1 MKHWN
6 LFFVLLSFAFFAGCG
21 GDDDGKIINLESD
34 DVESVSSATPDECDD
49 DCPASSSSDVS
60 SSSDASSSSV
70 SSSSR
75 VSSSSYGGIGKSMTI
90 HGFAQKGTPVD
101 QAEVRVVFLDE
112 STLDRV
118 GKAYMGKFEGD
129 FGEYS
134 VQVDSV
140 ESRLVQISVAGET
153 TMNDYSEVRAVL
165 ATNDIIMNAVV
176 DIGLQDTINVNL
188 FTHLETERVREL
200 VRNKHLSF
208 DEAKRQSR
216 KEILELFHVKFLDES
231 GNEREA
237 RPPETWSFFGNTI
250 DDIFLMAGSILLSW
264 VSGSLSDPL
273 FESLLEDFAMEGK
286 WNNDSAMYR
295 IAKSAFTNNLSRMS
309 GDVIYPVGKRGTD
322 IELWRSKFDSTS
334 SAFVSPSV
342 VSDIDAVFTVFW
354 EKEFGLGTC
363 NQENLNELKK
373 TRYNE
378 VYKCKSPDCHFPNVQ
393 EEGYMPYCNSTT
405 RWMEAIKKESDTYG
419 IECSKTDFFISSE
432 NPDSIPYV
440 CESGKWRQTLDIEK
454 EIGLCTSDLNGEFRE
469 TDKFGYT
476 CKSKSWNIFT
486 DSFVDARD
494 GKSYAYIRASRLYWM
509 IDDLHDTTFTWA
521 EMDQCPEGWR
531 LATKVEWDS
540 LFIQLGG
547 WRDNAR
553 KMNFN
558 PFQTSWYYWSS
569 TEVND
574 SLAYVGSVS
583 FYAMDPQ
590 QAQRFTSST
599 MEFSKNR
606 PAYIRCVKE

>member
-6 LFFVLLSFAFFAGCG
+6 LFFVLLSFAFLSGCG
-21 GDDDGKIINLESD
+21 GDDDGKIITLESD

-49 DCPASSSSDVS
+49 DCTAS

-70 SSSSR
+70 SSSSK
-75 VSSSSYGGIGKSMTI
+75 VSSSSYGGIGKSKII

-140 ESRLVQISVAGET
+140 ESKLVQISVAGET
-153 TMNDYSEVRAVL
+153 TMDKYSSIGAVL
-165 ATNDIIMNAVV
+165 ATNDIIMNAIV

-200 VRNKHLSF
+200 VRNQHLSF
-208 DEAKRQSR
+208 DEAKRRSR
-216 KEILELFHVKFLDES
+216 QEILELFHVKFLDES

-264 VSGSLSDPL
+264 VPGSLSDPL
-273 FESLLEDFAMEGK
+273 FGSLLEDFALEGK

-354 EKEFGLGTC
+354 EKELGLGTC

-373 TRYNE
+373 TWYNE
-378 VYKCKSPDCHFPNVQ
+378 VYKCKSPDCRYPNAQ
-393 EEGYMPYCNSTT
+393 EEGYIGYMYYCNSTT
-405 RWMEAIKKESDTYG
+405 RWMEATKKESDTYG

-454 EIGLCTSDLNGEFRE
+454 EIGLCTSELNGEFRE

-476 CKSKSWNIFT
+476 CKSKTWNIFT

-494 GKSYAYIRASRLYWM
+494 GKSYAYIRVSRLYWM
-509 IDDLHDTTFTWA
+509 IDNLHDTTFTWA
-521 EMDQCPEGWR
+521 EMDQCPDGWR
-531 LATKVEWDS
+531 LPTKAEWDS
-540 LFIQLGG
+540 LFRQLGG
-547 WRDNAR
+547 WQDNAR

-558 PFQTSWYYWSS
+558 PFHTSWFYWSS

-574 SLAYVGSVS
+574 SLTYVGSVG
-583 FYAMDPQ
+583 FYAMDPV

-599 MEFSKNR
+599 VEFSKNS
-606 PAYIRCVKE
+606 PAYIRFVKE

>member
-6 LFFVLLSFAFFAGCG
+6 LFFVLLSFAFLSGCG
-21 GDDDGKIINLESD
+21 GDDDGKIITLESD

-49 DCPASSSSDVS
+49 DYTASSSSDVS

-70 SSSSR
+70 SSSSK
-75 VSSSSYGGIGKSMTI
+75 VSSSSYGGIGKSKII

-140 ESRLVQISVAGET
+140 ESKIVQISVAGET
-153 TMNDYSEVRAVL
+153 TMDKYSEVRAVL

-176 DIGLQDTINVNL
+176 DIGLQDSISVNL

-334 SAFVSPSV
+334 SAFVSPSI

-354 EKEFGLGTC
+354 EKEFGLGSC

-373 TRYNE
+373 TRYDE
-378 VYKCKSPDCHFPNVQ
+378 VYKCKSPDSHCYT
-393 EEGYMPYCNSTT
+393 GYCNSTT
-405 RWMEAIKKESDTYG
+405 RWMDATRMESDTYG
-419 IECSKTDFFISSE
+419 IECSGTDFFISSE

-440 CESGKWRQTLDIEK
+440 CESGKWRQTLDIER

-486 DSFVDARD
+486 DSLVDARD
-494 GKSYAYIRASRLYWM
+494 GKIYAYIRASRLYWM
-509 IDDLHDTTFTWA
+509 IDNLHDTTFTWA
-521 EMDQCPEGWR
+521 EMDECPEGWR
-531 LATKVEWDS
+531 LPTKVEWDS
-540 LFIQLGG
+540 LFRQLGG
-547 WRDNAR
+547 LRDNAR
-553 KMNFN
+553 TMKLD
-558 PFQTSWYYWSS
+558 PFLMAWQYWSS

-574 SLAYVGSVS
+574 SLAYVSSVS
-583 FYAMDPQ
+583 FHAMDPQ
-590 QAQRFTSST
+590 QAQFFSYGT
-599 MEFSKNR
+599 MEFSKNS

>member
-6 LFFVLLSFAFFAGCG
+6 LFFVLLSFAFLSGCG
-21 GDDDGKIINLESD
+21 GDDDGKIITLESD

-49 DCPASSSSDVS
+49 DCTAS

-70 SSSSR
+70 SSSSK
-75 VSSSSYGGIGKSMTI
+75 VSSSSYGGIGKSKII

-140 ESRLVQISVAGET
+140 ESKIVQISVAGET
-153 TMNDYSEVRAVL
+153 TMDKYSSIGAVL
-165 ATNDIIMNAVV
+165 ATNDIIMNAIV

-200 VRNKHLSF
+200 VRNQHLSF
-208 DEAKRQSR
+208 DEAKRRSR
-216 KEILELFHVKFLDES
+216 QEILELFHVKFLDES

-264 VSGSLSDPL
+264 VPGSLSDPL
-273 FESLLEDFAMEGK
+273 FESLLEDFALDGK

-295 IAKSAFTNNLSRMS
+295 IAKSAFTNNLSTMS
-309 GDVIYPVGKRGTD
+309 GDVIYPSSKVGYD

-373 TRYNE
+373 TWYNE
-378 VYKCKSPDCHFPNVQ
+378 VYKCKSPDCRYPNAQ
-393 EEGYMPYCNSTT
+393 EEGYIGYMYYCNSTT
-405 RWMEAIKKESDTYG
+405 RWMEATKKESDTYG

-454 EIGLCTSDLNGEFRE
+454 EIGLCTSELNGEFRE

-476 CKSKSWNIFT
+476 CKSKTWNIFT

-494 GKSYAYIRASRLYWM
+494 GKSYAYIRVSRLYWM
-509 IDDLHDTTFTWA
+509 IDNLHDTTFTWA
-521 EMDQCPEGWR
+521 EMDQCPDGWR
-531 LATKVEWDS
+531 LPTKAEWDS
-540 LFIQLGG
+540 LFRQLGG
-547 WRDNAR
+547 WQDNAR
-553 KMNFN
+553 MMKFN
-558 PFQTSWYYWSS
+558 PFHTSWFYWSS

-574 SLAYVGSVS
+574 SLTYVGSVG
-583 FYAMDPQ
+583 FYAMDPL
-590 QAQRFTSST
+590 QAQRFTSGT
-599 MEFSKNR
+599 MEFSKNS

>member
-1 MKHWN
+1 MKRWI
-6 LFFVLLSFAFFAGCG
+6 LFFVLLSFAFLSGCG
-21 GDDDGKIINLESD
+21 GDDDGKIITLESD

-49 DCPASSSSDVS
+49 DCTASSSSEV
-60 SSSDASSSSV
+60 SSSSV
-70 SSSSR
+70 SSSSK
-75 VSSSSYGGIGKSMTI
+75 VSSSSYGGIGKSKII

-112 STLDRV
+112 LTLDRV

-134 VQVDSV
+134 VRVDSV
-140 ESRLVQISVAGET
+140 ESKLVQISVAGET
-153 TMNDYSEVRAVL
+153 TMEKYSEVRAVL
-165 ATNDIIMNAVV
+165 ATNDIIMNALV
-176 DIGLQDTINVNL
+176 DIGLQ
-188 FTHLETERVREL
+188 ERMREL

-264 VSGSLSDPL
+264 VPGSLSDPL
-273 FESLLEDFAMEGK
+273 FESLLEDFALDGK

-295 IAKSAFTNNLSRMS
+295 IAKSAFTNNLSTMS
-309 GDVIYPVGKRGTD
+309 GDVIYPSSKVGYD
-322 IELWRSKFDSTS
+322 IESWRKKFDSTS

-373 TRYNE
+373 TWYNE
-378 VYKCKSPDCHFPNVQ
+378 VYKCKSPDCRYPNAQ
-393 EEGYMPYCNSTT
+393 EEGYIGYMYYCNSTT
-405 RWMEAIKKESDTYG
+405 RWMDATRMESDTYG
-419 IECSKTDFFISSE
+419 IECSGTDFFISSE

-440 CESGKWRQTLDIEK
+440 CESGKWRQTLDIER

-486 DSFVDARD
+486 DSLVDARD
-494 GKSYAYIRASRLYWM
+494 GKIYAYIRASRLYWM
-509 IDDLHDTTFTWA
+509 IDNLHDTTFTWA
-521 EMDQCPEGWR
+521 EMDECPEGWR
-531 LATKVEWDS
+531 LPTKVEWDS
-540 LFIQLGG
+540 LFRQLGG
-547 WRDNAR
+547 LRDNAR
-553 KMNFN
+553 TMKLD
-558 PFQTSWYYWSS
+558 PFLMAWQYWSS

-574 SLAYVGSVS
+574 SLAYVSSVS
-583 FYAMDPQ
+583 FHAMDPQ
-590 QAQRFTSST
+590 QAQFFSYGTV
-599 MEFSKNR
+599 EFSKNS

>member
-1 MKHWN
+1 MKCWN
-6 LFFVLLSFAFFAGCG
+6 LFFLLLSFAFLSGCG

-70 SSSSR
+70 SSSSK
-75 VSSSSYGGIGKSMTI
+75 VSSSSYGGIGKSKII

-112 STLDRV
+112 STLDRI

-140 ESRLVQISVAGET
+140 ESKLVQISVAGKT
-153 TMNDYSEVRAVL
+153 TMDKYSEIRAVL
-165 ATNDIIMNAVV
+165 ATNDIIMNAIV

-200 VRNKHLSF
+200 VRNQHLSF

-216 KEILELFHVKFLDES
+216 QEILELFHVKFLDEN

-295 IAKSAFTNNLSRMS
+295 LAKDAFPNNLSRMS

-322 IELWRSKFDSTS
+322 IESWRKKFDSTS
-334 SAFVSPSV
+334 SAFVSSSV

-373 TRYNE
+373 TRYDE
-378 VYKCKSPDCHFPNVQ
+378 VYKCKSPDSHCYT
-393 EEGYMPYCNSTT
+393 GYCNSTT
-405 RWMEAIKKESDTYG
+405 RWMDATRMESDTYG

-486 DSFVDARD
+486 DSLVDARD

-509 IDDLHDTTFTWA
+509 IDNLHDTTFTWA

-531 LATKVEWDS
+531 LPTKVEWDS
-540 LFIQLGG
+540 LFRQLGG
-547 WRDNAR
+547 LRDNAR
-553 KMNFN
+553 TMKFD
-558 PFQTSWYYWSS
+558 PFLMAWQYWSS

-574 SLAYVGSVS
+574 SLAYVSSVS
-583 FYAMDPQ
+583 FHAMDPQ
-590 QAQRFTSST
+590 QAQFFSYGT

>member
-6 LFFVLLSFAFFAGCG
+6 LFFVLLSFAFLSGCG
-21 GDDDGKIINLESD
+21 GDDDGKIITLESD

-49 DCPASSSSDVS
+49 DCTAS

-70 SSSSR
+70 SSSSK
-75 VSSSSYGGIGKSMTI
+75 VSSSSYGGIGKSKII

-140 ESRLVQISVAGET
+140 ESKLVQISVAGET
-153 TMNDYSEVRAVL
+153 TMDKYSSIGAVL
-165 ATNDIIMNAVV
+165 ATNDIIMNAIV

-200 VRNKHLSF
+200 VRNQHLSF
-208 DEAKRQSR
+208 DEAKRRSR
-216 KEILELFHVKFLDES
+216 QEILELFHVKFLDES

-264 VSGSLSDPL
+264 VPGSLSDPL
-273 FESLLEDFAMEGK
+273 FGSLLEDFALEGK

-354 EKEFGLGTC
+354 EKELGLGTC

-373 TRYNE
+373 TWYNE
-378 VYKCKSPDCHFPNVQ
+378 VYKCKSPDCRYPNAQ
-393 EEGYMPYCNSTT
+393 EEGYIGYMYYCNSTT
-405 RWMEAIKKESDTYG
+405 RWMEATKKESDTYG

-454 EIGLCTSDLNGEFRE
+454 EIGLCTSELNGEFRE

-476 CKSKSWNIFT
+476 CKSKTWNIFT

-494 GKSYAYIRASRLYWM
+494 GKSYAYIRVSRLYWM
-509 IDDLHDTTFTWA
+509 IDNLHDTTFTWA
-521 EMDQCPEGWR
+521 EMDQCPDGWR
-531 LATKVEWDS
+531 LPTKAEWDS
-540 LFIQLGG
+540 LFRQLGG
-547 WRDNAR
+547 WQDNAR

-558 PFQTSWYYWSS
+558 PFHTSWFYWSS

-574 SLAYVGSVS
+574 SLTYVGSVG
-583 FYAMDPQ
+583 FYAMDPV

-599 MEFSKNR
+599 VEFSKNS

>member
-1 MKHWN
+1 MKCWN
-6 LFFVLLSFAFFAGCG
+6 LFFLLLSFAFLSGCG

-49 DCPASSSSDVS
+49 DCLASSSSDVS

-70 SSSSR
+70 SSSSK
-75 VSSSSYGGIGKSMTI
+75 VSSSSYGGIGKSKII

-140 ESRLVQISVAGET
+140 ESKLVQISVAGET
-153 TMNDYSEVRAVL
+153 TMDKYSEIRAVL
-165 ATNDIIMNAVV
+165 ATNDIIMNAIV

-200 VRNKHLSF
+200 VRNKHLPF

-295 IAKSAFTNNLSRMS
+295 IAKGAFTNNLSRMS

-322 IELWRSKFDSTS
+322 IESWRRKFDSTS

-342 VSDIDAVFTVFW
+342 VSDIDDVFTVFW

-363 NQENLNELKK
+363 NQEHLNELKK
-373 TRYNE
+373 TRYDE
-378 VYKCKSPDCHFPNVQ
+378 VYKCKSPDSHCYT
-393 EEGYMPYCNSTT
+393 GYCNSTT
-405 RWMEAIKKESDTYG
+405 RWMDATRMESDTYG

-440 CESGKWRQTLDIEK
+440 CESGKWRQTLDIER
-454 EIGLCTSDLNGEFRE
+454 EIGLCTGDLNGEFRE

-486 DSFVDARD
+486 DSLVDARD

-509 IDDLHDTTFTWA
+509 IDNLHDTTFTWA

-531 LATKVEWDS
+531 LPTKVEWDS
-540 LFIQLGG
+540 LFRQLGG
-547 WRDNAR
+547 LRDNAR
-553 KMNFN
+553 TMKLD
-558 PFQTSWYYWSS
+558 PFLMAWQYWSS

-574 SLAYVGSVS
+574 SLAYVSSVS
-583 FYAMDPQ
+583 FHAMDPQ
-590 QAQRFTSST
+590 QAQFFSYGT